1 MIGKKHII
9 DGKIIFAACDKE
21 LLNKKIEHED
31 AVIEINESFFGNESL
46 TEAEIIKAIEE
57 CDSANL
63 FGKNVCNILITN
75 NLLLKDH
82 LIYLGDVPHAQIY
95 KL

>member
-9 DGKIIFAACDKE
+9 DGKIIFAACDKD

-31 AVIEINESFFGNESL
+31 IIIEINESFFGNTEL
-46 TEAEIIKAIEE
+46 TDKEIVQAIEE
-57 CDSANL
+57 CDSANF
-63 FGKNVCNILITN
+63 FGKRVCNILITN
-75 NLLLKDH
+75 NLLLNEH